1 MIRIA
6 AILPMLSACG
16 FVDDVGRTRFQLP
29 EAQFRVEA
37 TVDGPLQ
44 RVVELERDVSLASSE
59 VGGSSNLDSVRVEEI
74 KVAVYTNS
82 IPVGISS
89 VQFIVEPLD
98 PVTYTVFATIEGIDP
113 ESTDWPEP
121 EVSDQGREHL
131 AAFIGAPQASF
142 RLRATLAFDF
152 DPDEQVVD
160 DGTLDLRLRIDA
172 SALAAQ

>member
-1 MIRIA
+1 
-6 AILPMLSACG
+6 MLAACG
-16 FVDDVGRTRFQLP
+16 LVDEVGRTHFQVP
-29 EAQFRVEA
+29 DAQFRVEA
-37 TVDGPLQ
+37 TADEPLR

-59 VGGSSNLDSVRVEEI
+59 VGGSSNLDSVRIEAV

-82 IPVGISS
+82 LRDLGQTATVGTVGISS

-113 ESTDWPEP
+113 GSTDWPEP
-121 EVSDQGREHL
+121 QVSEQGRNHL

-142 RLRATLAFDF
+142 RLRATLAFAID
-152 DPDEQVVD
+152 DAEVVD
-160 DGTLDLRLRIDA
+160 SGSLDLRLRIHA